1 MEDVRINSA
10 GCLDRCECG
19 PTMVVYPDGV
29 WYRAASAEDVDRV
42 LTGHLIEGKVVA
54 DLRLPDDR
62 T

>member
-1 MEDVRINSA
+1 
-10 GCLDRCECG
+10 
-19 PTMVVYPDGV
+19 MVVYPDGV